1 MARIRSTH
9 PEQWTDDDFVS
20 CSPLARLLGLGIR
33 NYTDD
38 NGIFEWNPT
47 KLKMR
52 VLPADNADVPALLD
66 ELVASRQVYHYTVEG
81 KEYGIV
87 RNFTRFQKPKKPTFQ
102 YPIPSEPLPKGYEL
116 SKSYSP
122 TSSPPVPNEAGNQ
135 AADGEESS
143 RREEKQ
149 PPVQAQQS
157 PPAPARVEPPASPRC
172 AALTAIAEG
181 ARVRIDAMA
190 RMHLRQWAEEGLTDQ
205 QLTDAIAVAREKK
218 PHPEMIPIRFVVSLM
233 ADVIAARA
241 KPTQP
246 RGKAAIAGA
255 KRLIAE
261 REREEREEQA
271 PKPPRDGA
279 LVHEP
284 TGTWERIR
292 DDIDVISNMGS
303 DKGLACRAGEDWD
316 DFTARVLAAWWAE
329 LPWTEE
335 VDADMAA
342 KVAKVRAQG
351 ITPDE
356 KHIVVVEREGRR
368 YQHTVT

>member
-1 MARIRSTH
+1 MARIRSCN

-20 CSPLARLLGLGIR
+20 CSPLARLLALGLR
-33 NYTDD
+33 NFADD
-38 NGIFEWNPT
+38 NGVFEWNPT

-52 VLPADNADVPALLD
+52 ILPADNADMPALLA
-66 ELVASRQVYHYTVEG
+66 ELVATRQVHHYTALG
-81 KEYGIV
+81 KDYGII
-87 RNFTRFQKPKKPTFQ
+87 RSFTSYQRPKFPTFQ
-102 YPIPSEPLPKGYEL
+102 HPFPTEELPKGYEPH
-116 SKSYSP
+116 KAYSP
-122 TSSPPVPNEAGNQ
+122 NPTEDVRKDTGKH
-135 AADGEESS
+135 AAVVEESS

-172 AALTAIAEG
+172 AELTAIAEG
-181 ARVRIDAMA
+181 ARVRIDAKA
-190 RMHLRQWAEEGLTDQ
+190 RMHLRQWAHEGLTDQ
-205 QLTDAIAVAREKK
+205 QFTDAIALAREKK
-218 PHPEMIPIRFVVSLM
+218 PHPEMIPIGFVVSLM
-233 ADVIAARA
+233 ADVIAGRA

-303 DKGLACRAGEDWD
+303 DKGLTCRAGEDWD
-316 DFTARVLAAWWAE
+316 DFTARVLAAWWTE
-329 LPWTEE
+329 LPWAEE
-335 VDADMAA
+335 IDADMAA

-351 ITPDE
+351 VAPDE